1 MSNCTWQRDT
11 IHILCHAATR
21 FSRSYQ
27 PEARQSSLQCTQ
39 PDHLHD
45 TLCNMFVGRRGKDE
59 NITQPCT
66 HIDSPHIAVH
76 ICCQNQCHTHEHNLG
91 RRCCKEG
98 IRADKFMEITLQ
110 DEKQLDSTGECIP
123 RICRHNGIAIIARSQ
138 HILEGIQGCQ
148 PAFRRFATASFD
160 RENSSILL
168 LRQQSTDVVMN
179 SIA

>member
-1 MSNCTWQRDT
+1 MQTSHGD
-11 IHILCHAATR
+11 
-21 FSRSYQ
+21 
-27 PEARQSSLQCTQ
+27 
-39 PDHLHD
+39 
-45 TLCNMFVGRRGKDE
+45 
-59 NITQPCT
+59 
-66 HIDSPHIAVH
+66 
-76 ICCQNQCHTHEHNLG
+76 
-91 RRCCKEG
+91 
-98 IRADKFMEITLQ
+98 TLQ
-110 DEKQLDSTGECIP
+110 DEKQLESTGECIP